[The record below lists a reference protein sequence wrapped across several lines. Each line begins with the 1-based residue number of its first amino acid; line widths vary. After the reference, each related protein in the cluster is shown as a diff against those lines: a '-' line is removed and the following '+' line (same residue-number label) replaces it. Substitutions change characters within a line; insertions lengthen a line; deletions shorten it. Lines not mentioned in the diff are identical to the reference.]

1 MANYEINDIYDIA
14 TAFITDQN
22 TTIKAKNTETELTY
36 TFTKNGLDGHS
47 YHLTI
52 HAVKKSPQKLQQ
64 ASAHPMSDG
73 RIYTEHKTFTKKH
86 YGEIKLSIENN
97 YHINCQPTKV
107 ETNLLTYQTKNEVG
121 SALDKKQSDMNRFIT
136 RWKSKKFF
144 DTLELA
150 EKRIIGKIET
160 SDNSKQ
166 IFDMIFRLKTKQK

>member
-36 TFTKNGLDGHS
+36 TFTKNGLDEHS

-73 RIYTEHKTFTKKH
+73 RVHTEHKTFTKKH

-144 DTLELA
+144 DILNMA
-150 EKRIIGKIET
+150 ESRMCNKIKT
-160 SDNSKQ
+160 TDNSAQ
-166 IFDMIFRLKTKQK
+166 ISNMLHHIR